1 VTFVDEQVDADAERV
16 NGDETSASLAGL
28 LTVIPARA
36 GSESVRA
43 AEHVTVRFL
52 RNFIGFLCDLKA

>member
-1 VTFVDEQVDADAERV
+1 VTFVDEQVDAYADKV
-16 NGDETSASLAGL
+16 NVVETSESFAGL
-28 LTVIPARA
+28 LTVTPARA
-36 GSESVRA
+36 GTESVRT